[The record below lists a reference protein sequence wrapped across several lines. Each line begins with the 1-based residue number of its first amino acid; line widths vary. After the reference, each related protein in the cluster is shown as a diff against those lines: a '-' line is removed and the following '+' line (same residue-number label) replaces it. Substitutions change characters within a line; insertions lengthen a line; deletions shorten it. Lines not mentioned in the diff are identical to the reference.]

1 MKTSP
6 KTWFITG
13 TSSGF
18 GRAMTE
24 KLLARG
30 DRVAATLRQIKSLD
44 DLKAKYGDRLWIAT
58 LDVTDSDAVR
68 AVVGRAF
75 AELGRIDVVVS
86 NAGYGLFG
94 AGEEVSDAQ
103 IRQQID
109 TNLIG
114 SIAVIRAALPHLRAQ
129 GGGRIIQVSS
139 EGGQIAYP
147 NFGLYHATKWGI
159 EGFVEAVA
167 QEVAP
172 FDIEF
177 TIAEP
182 GASRTDFGRGLALA
196 PTMDVYDNTPAGDV
210 RRLVASGSFPV
221 KGDPDKMAQ
230 AMIDSVDA
238 NPAPKRL
245 AMGSSSYE
253 AIRAALLDRLA
264 VLEAH
269 KAITLSTDADELSQ
283 PLR

>member
-1 MKTSP
+1 MTTSSKTTSS
-6 KTWFITG
+6 KTWLITG

-30 DRVAATLRQIKSLD
+30 DRVAATLRKTAALD
-44 DLKAKYGDRLWIAT
+44 DLKARYGDRLWIAA
-58 LDVTDSDAVR
+58 LEVTDSAAVR
-68 AVVGRAF
+68 AMVDRAF

-94 AGEEVSDAQ
+94 AGEEVSDDQ
-103 IRQQID
+103 IRHQID

-114 SIAVIRAALPHLRAQ
+114 SIALIRAALPHLRAQ
-129 GGGRIIQVSS
+129 SGGRIIQVSS

-147 NFGLYHATKWGI
+147 NFSMYHATKWGI
-159 EGFVEAVA
+159 EGFIEAVA

-172 FDIEF
+172 FGIEF

-182 GASRTDFGRGLALA
+182 GASRTDFGQGLVRA

-210 RRLVASGSFPV
+210 RRLVASGGFPI

-238 NPAPKRL
+238 SPAPKRL

-253 AIRAALLDRLA
+253 AIRTALLDRLA
-264 VLEAH
+264 VLEAN
-269 KAITLSTDADELSQ
+269 KAITLSTDADD
-283 PLR
+283 